1 MTEKTVKK
9 EKEAT
14 IFKKGL
20 IYILH
25 DFSWWTSTHGIP
37 HIGLANAQWLRIL
50 WIIIVLCCFGGF
62 IWQFVTLFTNYLAY
76 RVNTETELQ
85 FSDREFATVTL
96 CHLNAWK
103 KDESGAAIPKMR
115 DLIDAYQSG
124 TAHADYDFSNRFDGK
139 RQQSA
144 TKFTAL
150 MSENLYS
157 SSKLPGANH
166 AYTYEDLVIT
176 CTYNAKSCNTTDFRE
191 FYDPSYGIC
200 HMFNFDGS
208 RTSSRAG
215 PLYGL
220 RMVIRTDQAK
230 YLPWTETAGVI
241 MSIHGKDDVPFPDVF
256 GYFAAPGTATSLG
269 VRFISTS
276 RLPAPYG
283 TCTRQ
288 ETLNGKHYNG
298 KYEVESCFRDCLQ
311 DRIVTDCGCY
321 DPAYHHADD
330 GGATP
335 SCADG
340 DQLQNLAC
348 IDRIANSDAGGFN
361 IIRDCVCPQPC
372 EVDSYSVTV
381 STAKWPSTAYKPEEC
396 QRNSSGKPWDTADM
410 NCLEWYQK
418 NTLLVEIYYER
429 MNFQVLTES
438 PAYSLVNLVSDV
450 GGQVGLFLGMSIIS
464 VIELL
469 TLLLLLICYCATHK
483 SRKRE
488 IEEIE
493 KELHNARGEAD
504 RIAARN
510 KRAMMQ
516 KSKGVYGADDHTLP
530 PPVISPN

>member
-157 SSKLPGANH
+157 SSKLPVGNSSS
-166 AYTYEDLVIT
+166 LVKKSREFVDF
-176 CTYNAKSCNTTDFRE
+176 AKNMAPQNRGKRDFRE

-241 MSIHGKDDVPFPDVF
+241 MSIHGK
-256 GYFAAPGTATSLG
+256 
-269 VRFISTS
+269 
-276 RLPAPYG
+276 
-283 TCTRQ
+283 
-288 ETLNGKHYNG
+288 
-298 KYEVESCFRDCLQ
+298 VESCFRDCLQ

-340 DQLQNLAC
+340 DQLQNLGL
-348 IDRIANSDAGGFN
+348 NSTNLIVTEEISSEPF
-361 IIRDCVCPQPC
+361 R
-372 EVDSYSVTV
+372 VDSYSVTV

-396 QRNSSGKPWDTADM
+396 QRNSSGKPWDTADT

-493 KELHNARGEAD
+493 KETHNARGEAD